1 MHIGTKMH
9 CSKKVL
15 VITFSDLYFY
25 IFSYFDIDSRKK
37 VLYLLNC
44 TQQIFLWLCPFSI
57 ITFIFAHTASSSSFQ
72 IIFFWK
78 STFFLNN
85 LWTRRG
91 TTRRGKMWKWEMEML
106 LAFLH
111 TKPNARGDIH
121 KTITISRRF
130 LTWLVFVIP
139 TWTRVIT
146 NFFCRVEDPFFL
158 TIHTDLKPYFC
169 PKSFTETNWNF
180 VIKSKFIYQFLKN
193 NGQKMKL
200 WFSVLF
206 K

>member
-1 MHIGTKMH
+1 M
-9 CSKKVL
+9 L
-15 VITFSDLYFY
+15 VITFSDLFWRWPNYKNCEFLHLY

-57 ITFIFAHTASSSSFQ
+57 ITFIFAHTASPSSFQ
-72 IIFFWK
+72 IIFCWK

-146 NFFCRVEDPFFL
+146 NFFCSQKSWRSIFL
-158 TIHTDLKPYFC
+158 DYSHWSETIFLSE
-169 PKSFTETNWNF
+169 KSFSETNSHF
-180 VIKSKFIYQFLKN
+180 VIKHSF
-193 NGQKMKL
+193 
-200 WFSVLF
+200 
-206 K
+206 

>member
-1 MHIGTKMH
+1 M
-9 CSKKVL
+9 L
-15 VITFSDLYFY
+15 VITFSDLYLY

-91 TTRRGKMWKWEMEML
+91 TTRGGKMWKWEMEML

-146 NFFCRVEDPFFL
+146 NFFCSQKSWRSIFLDYSHWSETIFLSVKFFQKL
-158 TIHTDLKPYFC
+158 I
-169 PKSFTETNWNF
+169 EIF
-180 VIKSKFIYQFLKN
+180 VILSKFIYQFLKN

>member
-169 PKSFTETNWNF
+169 PKSLSQNLIQIRTVF
-180 VIKSKFIYQFLKN
+180 KYFLD
-193 NGQKMKL
+193 KMDKKMEF